1 MAKFSGEVIF
11 KVTFKELGVPVGF
24 GMTNAIIFHECATQ
38 VGLKTPW
45 SKIPKNYK
53 DKRFNV
59 EIIDKKILLDE
70 KKEN

>member
-1 MAKFSGEVIF
+1 MAKFKGEVYF
-11 KVTFKELGVPVGF
+11 KVTFKGLGVPVGF

-45 SKIPKNYK
+45 SKIPKSYK

-59 EIIDKKILLDE
+59 EIIDKKIFTDE

>member
-1 MAKFSGEVIF
+1 MAKFTGEVTF
-11 KVTFKELGVPVGF
+11 KVTFKSLGVPVGF

-53 DKRFNV
+53 YKRFNV
-59 EIIDKKILLDE
+59 DIIDKKILLDE